1 MNNFVNVIFVYPL
14 SHEFLFNAHAQKTI
28 WIVMCDE
35 IGLDMKVI
43 NLLNECKSMIEETS
57 VSIAVDWS
65 DAEPVWKQIYWRVFG
80 VGCS

>member
-1 MNNFVNVIFVYPL
+1 
-14 SHEFLFNAHAQKTI
+14 
-28 WIVMCDE
+28 MCDE
-35 IGLDMKVI
+35 IGLDIKVI
-43 NLLNECKSMIEETS
+43 NLLNECKSVIEETS

>member
-1 MNNFVNVIFVYPL
+1 MLFLYIFDHMNFY
-14 SHEFLFNAHAQKTI
+14 SMHTRKKTI
-28 WIVMCDE
+28 WILMCDE
-35 IGLDMKVI
+35 IGLDIKVI
-43 NLLNECKSMIEETS
+43 NLLNECKSCIEETS